1 MNRADNERVEQAI
14 RDVKRGNVDAYTVVV
29 GAFQRRLRA
38 AVAGWCP
45 PSVDPDEISH
55 VSFVKAYQNI
65 DSYVPNTD
73 FYSWLCAFAQ
83 NLVRAEYRRIER
95 ESRNI
100 RNYLDHT
107 LLDALENGSSDL
119 EREKERYE
127 ALLGCLDNLPDK
139 SRTLIKMRYSRGTP
153 LTEIARAR
161 KQSVSNIKYHLF
173 AIRKKLRECIG
184 RKLLRRNGESYET
197 L

>member
-1 MNRADNERVEQAI
+1 MNRAENDRVEQAVH
-14 RDVKRGNVDAYTVVV
+14 DVKRGEVDAYAVVV

-55 VSFVKAYQNI
+55 LAFVKAYQNI
-65 DSYVPNTD
+65 DSYVPHTD

-95 ESRNI
+95 ESKNI
-100 RNYLDHT
+100 RNYLDHA
-107 LLDALENGSSDL
+107 LLNALESGSSDL

-127 ALLGCLDNLPDK
+127 ALLGCLENLPEK
-139 SRTLIKMRYSRGTP
+139 SRALIKMRYSRGTP
-153 LTEIARAR
+153 LTEIARTK
-161 KQSVSNIKYHLF
+161 KQSVANIKYHLF

-184 RKLLRRNGESYET
+184 KKLLRRNGNSYET
-197 L
+197 V

>member
-1 MNRADNERVEQAI
+1 MGTSDKGRVEQAI
-14 RDVKRGNVDAYTVVV
+14 RDVKCGDVDAYAVVV
-29 GAFQRRLRA
+29 EACQRKLRA

-55 VSFVKAYQNI
+55 VAFVKAYQNI

-83 NLVRAEYRRIER
+83 NLVRAEYKRIER
-95 ESRNI
+95 ESKKI

-107 LLDALENGSSDL
+107 LLNALESDSVDL
-119 EREKERYE
+119 DREKERYD
-127 ALLGCLDNLPDK
+127 ALLGCLENLPDT
-139 SRTLIKMRYSRGTP
+139 SRSLINMRYSRGTP
-153 LTEIARAR
+153 LADIARSR
-161 KQSVSNIKYHLF
+161 KKTVANIKYHLF